1 MTYTP
6 ATLAALAAQYDAFLV
21 DQFGVLLDGTGAYH
35 DAPAHLSRLAATG
48 KPIVL
53 LSNSGKRSAA
63 NEARL
68 TQLGFR
74 RGDYLTV
81 LSSGEAAHS
90 LLTRRLGTEFAPQSR
105 VWLHGRD
112 SDTSAVDGL
121 GLRLVDAPDD
131 ADLIVLAG
139 SRGDTLS
146 LDAYRERLGPAA
158 QRQVPMLCTNPD
170 LEMLTAKG
178 TRFGAGAIA
187 NAYHAMGGP
196 VEWIGKPHPLIYA
209 EAAHLLPGIAPQR
222 ILCIGDSP
230 AHDIAG
236 GQAAGHA
243 TALVHGGLHAD
254 LDSAALMALCA
265 SENVKPDHV
274 LARF

>member
-1 MTYTP
+1 MTYS
-6 ATLAALAAQYDAFLV
+6 TLEELAPHYDAFLI
-21 DQFGVLLDGTGAYH
+21 DQFGVLLDGAGAYP
-35 DAPAHLSRLAATG
+35 DAPAHLSRLAAAR

-68 TQLGFR
+68 TRLGFR

-81 LSSGEAAHS
+81 LSSGEAAHG
-90 LLTRRLGTEFAPQSR
+90 LLARRIGTEIAPHSR

-112 SDTSAVDGL
+112 GDTSAVDGL
-121 GLRLVDAPDD
+121 DLILADAPDD

-139 SRGDTLS
+139 SRGDSLTLN
-146 LDAYRERLGPAA
+146 AYRARLSMAA
-158 QRQVPMLCTNPD
+158 QRRVPMLCTNPD
-170 LEMLTAKG
+170 LEMLTSAG
-178 TRFGAGAIA
+178 VCFGAGAIA

-209 EAAHLLPGIAPQR
+209 EAARLLPGIAPAR

-230 AHDIAG
+230 AHDIVG
-236 GQAAGHA
+236 GKAAGHA
-243 TALVHGGLHAD
+243 TALVHGGLHAGMD
-254 LDSAALMALCA
+254 WAALMALCIA
-265 SENVKPDHV
+265 EQAMPDHV
-274 LARF
+274 LMQF